1 MSARLTKIFL
11 LCILGYCQIINAQKL
26 PLKVLSLKDSLAIE
40 KVNVFVDD
48 KFIGETN
55 AHGELTV
62 KISFNKI
69 RLTHV
74 SYELLE
80 VDSLALRMK
89 SLVYLRP
96 SQYELNEVVI
106 GKERD
111 KNYSSVNFGWNDKAA
126 TFIPFEDKGII
137 KKIKFRVRDYS
148 GVKGLKYLP
157 FKANI
162 YTVGDDGR
170 PAAPL
175 IENDLLVENKEG
187 KNWAGADVTNY
198 NIKVPEEGLFL
209 VFIIPEREFYD
220 IDFIQAKVGVI
231 SAVPLLSRAS
241 RTDDRFSYRLEYAS
255 GCECYMWFFEKYHYF
270 KMDVEYVK

>member
-1 MSARLTKIFL
+1 MPARLTKIFL

-40 KVNVFVDD
+40 KVNVFADD

-55 AHGELTV
+55 ANGELTIRV
-62 KISFNKI
+62 GFNKI
-69 RLTHV
+69 SLTHV
-74 SYELLE
+74 SYEKLE
-80 VDSLALRMK
+80 VDSLVLRMVY
-89 SLVYLRP
+89 SVYLTP
-96 SQYELNEVVI
+96 SKYELKEVVI

-126 TFIPFEDKGII
+126 TFIPFENKASI

-148 GVKGLKYLP
+148 GVKGLKYLS
-157 FKANI
+157 FKANF
-162 YTVGDDGR
+162 YTVGEDGR
-170 PAAPL
+170 PAIPL

-187 KNWAGADVTNY
+187 RNWAALDVSNY

-209 VFIIPEREFYD
+209 VFVIPEREFYD

-241 RTDDRFSYRLEYAS
+241 RTDDRFSYRLEYMS
-255 GCECYMWFFEKYHYF
+255 GCDCKMWLFEKHHYF